1 MEKVVVTGGAGFI
14 GSHLANLLLD
24 KGFDV
29 HIVDNL
35 LSGKTENI
43 NPKAK
48 FFKAD
53 IRSEKEIAEIFKGA
67 KYVFHLAAIPSVQ
80 YSIENPEETSDVNL
94 IGTIKVLNV
103 AKNAGVK
110 RVIYTSSS
118 AVYGEVKSLPTKE
131 NDEIN
136 PKSPYALQKY
146 AGELYCKLFSE
157 IYGIETVCLRYFNVF
172 GHGQSSTGAYASVI
186 AKFLELTGNKLPLT
200 VFGDGNQTRDFVN
213 VIDVANAN
221 FLAAVSDKV
230 GKGESVN
237 IGSGKK
243 YSVNEIAKIFLARQ
257 AGGEI
262 KYLPPRIEP
271 KESLADISK
280 AKSLLDW
287 EPRISFEEGLKTLL
301 QNS

>member
-14 GSHLANLLLD
+14 GSHLVNRLLD
-24 KGFDV
+24 DGFEV
-29 HIVDNL
+29 SVIDNL
-35 LSGKTENI
+35 LSGKKENVDSR
-43 NPKAK
+43 AK

-53 IRSEKEIAEIFKGA
+53 IRNEKEIAEVFKDA

-80 YSIENPEETSDVNL
+80 YSIENPEETSEVNL
-94 IGTIKVLNV
+94 LGTINVLNL

-118 AVYGEVKSLPTKE
+118 AVYGDVKSLPTKE

-157 IYGIETVCLRYFNVF
+157 IYGIETVCLRYFNVY
-172 GHGQSSTGAYASVI
+172 GEGQSSVGAYASVI
-186 AKFLELTGNKLPLT
+186 AKFLELNGKKLPLT
-200 VFGDGNQTRDFVN
+200 IFGDGKQTRDFIN
-213 VIDVANAN
+213 VSDVARAN
-221 FLAAVSDKV
+221 ILAATSDKV
-230 GKGESVN
+230 GRGESIN
-237 IGSGKK
+237 IGSGKR
-243 YSVNEIAKIFLARQ
+243 YSVNEIAKIF
-257 AGGEI
+257 GGEI

-271 KESLADISK
+271 KDSMSDISK

-287 EPRISFEEGLKTLL
+287 EPNISLEDGLKVLL